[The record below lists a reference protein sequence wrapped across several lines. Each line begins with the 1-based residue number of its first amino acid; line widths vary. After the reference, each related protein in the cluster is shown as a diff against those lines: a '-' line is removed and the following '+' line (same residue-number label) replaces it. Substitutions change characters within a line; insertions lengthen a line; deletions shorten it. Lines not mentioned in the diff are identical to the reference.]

1 MVHIGTE
8 DLHIMFFTSIDIV
21 CELIHILHKACHGSG
36 HKFWEVVRLEICCLV
51 RNIRIGRTMGFIK
64 TIAGK
69 VNEQVKY
76 FVCNGLF
83 DAIID
88 RTLYKGFTL
97 RLEDGFLFLT
107 HRTAHQICL
116 TKRETT
122 HGRRNLHNLFL
133 VENNAKR
140 IFQDRFQNRM

>member
-1 MVHIGTE
+1 
-8 DLHIMFFTSIDIV
+8 MFFTCVDIV
-21 CELIHILHKACHGSG
+21 GEFIHILHKARHGSG
-36 HKFWEVVRLEICCLV
+36 HKFWEVVRLEIRCLV
-51 RNIRIGRTMGFIK
+51 RNIRIGRTMRFIK
-64 TIAGK
+64 AIAGK

-97 RLEDGFLFLT
+97 RLKDGFLFLP
-107 HRTAHQICL
+107 HRTAHQIRL
-116 TKRETT
+116 TKGKPT

-133 VENNAKR
+133 VENNAER
-140 IFQDRFQNRM
+140 IFQNRFQNRM

>member
-1 MVHIGTE
+1 
-8 DLHIMFFTSIDIV
+8 MFFTSIDIV

-36 HKFWEVVRLEICCLV
+36 HKFWEVVRLKIRRLV
-51 RNIRIGRTMGFIK
+51 CNIRISRTMRFIK
-64 TIAGK
+64 AVAGK

-83 DAIID
+83 DAIVD
-88 RTLYKGFTL
+88 GTLYKGFPL

-107 HRTAHQICL
+107 HRTAHQIRL
-116 TKRETT
+116 AKGETA

-133 VENNAKR
+133 VENNAER
-140 IFQDRFQNRM
+140 IFQNRFQNRM

>member
-1 MVHIGTE
+1 
-8 DLHIMFFTSIDIV
+8 MFFTSIDIV

-36 HKFWEVVRLEICCLV
+36 HKFWEVVRLEIRCLV

-64 TIAGK
+64 TIACE

-76 FVCNGLF
+76 FICNGLF
-83 DAIID
+83 NAIID

-97 RLEDGFLFLT
+97 RFEDGFLFLT
-107 HRTAHQICL
+107 HRTAHQIRL
-116 TKRETT
+116 AKGEPT

-133 VENNAKR
+133 VENNAER
-140 IFQDRFQNRM
+140 IFQNRFQNRM